1 MKTISIIVGVLVL
14 VLVGALGVVY
24 FFGGNT
30 LLDSNK
36 YRAPIEYTCANG
48 KNIVAEFGDGV
59 ARISL
64 PDNRAITLKQT
75 SADDSGI
82 TFADDTGVSF
92 SIKDFSG
99 FVVENGI
106 ETYPGCRVAAVN
118 EEAASV
124 DEEITPVDEAVPSGE
139 EPQS

>member
-48 KNIVAEFGDGV
+48 KNIVAEFGENIV
-59 ARISL
+59 RLSL
-64 PDNRAITLKQT
+64 ADNRVITLPQIA
-75 SADDSGI
+75 ADDSGI
-82 TFADDTGVSF
+82 TFANDAGVSL
-92 SIKDFSG
+92 SIKDFGG

-106 ETYPGCRVAAVN
+106 ETYPGCRVTAVV
-118 EEAASV
+118 EEAAMEATV
-124 DEEITPVDEAVPSGE
+124 PVGETPPIGE
-139 EPQS
+139 EAQS

>member
-14 VLVGALGVVY
+14 VIVGALGIVY
-24 FFGGNT
+24 VFGGGT
-30 LLDSNK
+30 LLDTNK

-48 KNIVAEFGDGV
+48 KNIVAEFGDAV

-64 PDNRAITLKQT
+64 PDNRVITLKQT
-75 SADDSGI
+75 VVDDSGI
-82 TFADDTGVSF
+82 TFADDKGVSF

-99 FVVENGI
+99 FLVENGI
-106 ETYPGCRVAAVN
+106 ETYPGCRVAAVT
-118 EEAASV
+118 EEPAT
-124 DEEITPVDEAVPSGE
+124 EEETVPVGDTAPVGE